1 MEFAMDKI
9 VFKPI
14 GTIYSPYTKPE
25 GTPIQ
30 PSAAGDIQ
38 GKVEI
43 YPEYSKGLKDIDG
56 FSHIILIYY
65 FHLCSGQ
72 KLEVIPFMDTTLRG
86 VFATRAPCRP
96 NPIGISTVRLEK
108 IEGNIL
114 FVRGIDAVNGTPLL
128 DIKPYVPEFNS
139 PGSFKIGW
147 LKERIHKL
155 GTSRDDGRFV
165 KEVPEK

>member
-1 MEFAMDKI
+1 MDKI

-65 FHLCSGQ
+65 FHLCSGH
-72 KLEVIPFMDTTLRG
+72 
-86 VFATRAPCRP
+86 ATRAPCRP